1 MGFTGAADRI
11 DVSGGLGQ
19 GETRPQGFTGIGTTG
34 YVIGRTNDRIIEIA
48 DMSDPDTS
56 VFVSASIGNSNSIA
70 AHNGSLF
77 VFIGTTLK
85 RFDPPF
91 SATDE
96 GTDVLI
102 ITGDTPRALT
112 SDGTNLWYINQ
123 IGTGNVLV
131 RIDDID
137 GTPDTTAIGSIS
149 GTSNFRGLV
158 WHDGFFWGVDPST
171 DALYVIDE
179 SDYSRTQVGS
189 FSQFVGPI
197 ATPQGLGVVDGV
209 GYIVANDNS
218 GSLWELRDFKFT
230 SEIADQSWT
239 VGTAVSVSAPTTEDG
254 ETPIT
259 YAISPALPAG
269 VTLDP
274 STGGI
279 SGTPTATDDATD
291 YTLTATDDNGI
302 EATTTFSAFVAA
314 SGGMANNAPS
324 FQDASYSFSDVA
336 IAVNTVVGTVAA
348 TDADNDTLSY
358 SLTGTD
364 ASNFAIDSDGEIT
377 VTTALT
383 NGTTYN
389 FNVVADDQTDTTS
402 VAVTVV
408 AIAAAAVTP
417 PTFTAPASDYEVNER
432 ADETIDSTDFFSGHT
447 GLAFKSGTTPP
458 SWVTISG
465 LDVVITDAPD
475 VLDDTDYDIQLT
487 ATNDDGTEDGTI
499 TASVQQ
505 IDPAPVIGTLSRID
519 ISEGASRT
527 EDLSGDLQNAD
538 TLVITSGESWVS
550 VSELSLAITNAPN
563 VNSDTDYT
571 VNLRAES
578 DATSETDT
586 GSVVIRV
593 AQSSEIDTVSLA
605 NQTLILFE
613 KERNHT
619 TTPSEAGDNDR
630 STSTTET
637 TVECEIDDADGN
649 DTEFDRVFVRCSGV
663 DSYNLSVDGAAQG
676 TRTLPTEIQVTG
688 AEPAIDDVSITRDGW
703 QHDLLALETA
713 LTGSSVSLTFTGTD
727 VKINEVLILKRSTVG
742 NQNYTRLSHA
752 KTDINSSVDQVQS
765 GEVSR
770 TFSTRGDRLRWRSNC
785 DLEFVDAD
793 EDAEAFLSWIA
804 ENPDIVAAHDPQLYP
819 WRTYKAKWLE
829 NRYNVPYLSKV
840 VEDGVSVPFQ
850 IQENRP
856 IGAQL
861 AGDRKESFNT
871 EDSKEQYLFFNHC
884 QHLRPGRVTTASG
897 SIERKASDNKYKTYS
912 AETTLIF
919 DVSRNTEST
928 KVSHIWLKATGVTS
942 YDVQTLVSN
951 TWTTQETIT
960 PTQTNYGS
968 WDNSL
973 EKLTT
978 AITDTSV
985 RLVFSGSSIKISE
998 VMLLQLAGGLDA
1010 MQEITP
1016 VKTDRNSV
1024 ASESDRGEV
1033 QNRLLGADRLKW
1045 ELDFSAVFT
1054 GLHIS
1059 EDFID
1064 WADAN
1069 PNFTFAERPDSKP
1082 WRVYPATFLNDAFN
1096 ISLLSDTI
1104 QIGEVVDFQVGE
1116 R

>member
-1 MGFTGAADRI
+1 MGFTGAADRA
-11 DVSGGLGQ
+11 DVSGGFGQ
-19 GETRPQGFTGIGTTG
+19 GETRPQGVTGIGTTG

-56 VFVSASIGNSNSIA
+56 VFVSASIGNSNSMA

-102 ITGDTPRALT
+102 ITDTPRALT

-239 VGTAVSVSAPTTEDG
+239 VGTAVSVSAPATEDG

-269 VTLDP
+269 VTLDT
-274 STGGI
+274 STGEI
-279 SGTPTATDDATD
+279 SGTPTATADATD

-302 EATTTFSAFVAA
+302 EATTDFNASVAA

-348 TDADNDTLSY
+348 TDADDDTLSY

-383 NGTTYN
+383 NSTTYN

-402 VAVTVV
+402 VTVTVV

-417 PTFTAPASDYEVNER
+417 PTFTAPAADYEVDER
-432 ADETIDSTDFFSGHT
+432 ADATIDSTDFFSGHT
-447 GLAFKSGTTPP
+447 SLAFKSETTPP
-458 SWVTISG
+458 SWATISG

-487 ATNDDGTEDGTI
+487 ATNDDGDVDGTI
-499 TASVQQ
+499 TVSVQQ

-538 TLVITSGESWVS
+538 TLIITSGESWVS
-550 VSELSLAITNAPN
+550 VSGLSLVITNAPN

-578 DATSETDT
+578 DATSATDT

-637 TVECEIDDADGN
+637 TVECDITDADGN
-649 DTEFDRVFVRCSGV
+649 DTEFDHIRVMCSGV

-676 TRTLPTEIQVTG
+676 TQTLPTEIQVTG

-713 LTGSSVSLTFTGTD
+713 LSGSSATLTFTGTD
-727 VKINEVLILKRSTVG
+727 VKINEVLILKKSTAA
-742 NQNYTRLSHA
+742 NQNYTQLSHA

-770 TFSTRGDRLRWRSNC
+770 AFSTRGDRLRWRSNVA
-785 DLEFVDAD
+785 LEFVDAD
-793 EDAEAFLSWIA
+793 EDAEAFLSWID
-804 ENPDIVAAHDPQLYP
+804 EHSDIVVAHDPQLYP

-861 AGDRKESFNT
+861 AVDRKETFNS
-871 EDSKEQYLFFNHC
+871 EDSKDRYLFFNHC
-884 QHLRPGRVTTASG
+884 QHLLPWTR
-897 SIERKASDNKYKTYS
+897 
-912 AETTLIF
+912 
-919 DVSRNTEST
+919 
-928 KVSHIWLKATGVTS
+928 
-942 YDVQTLVSN
+942 YDGFWQ
-951 TWTTQETIT
+951 
-960 PTQTNYGS
+960 
-968 WDNSL
+968 
-973 EKLTT
+973 
-978 AITDTSV
+978 
-985 RLVFSGSSIKISE
+985 
-998 VMLLQLAGGLDA
+998 
-1010 MQEITP
+1010 
-1016 VKTDRNSV
+1016 
-1024 ASESDRGEV
+1024 
-1033 QNRLLGADRLKW
+1033 
-1045 ELDFSAVFT
+1045 
-1054 GLHIS
+1054 H
-1059 EDFID
+1059 
-1064 WADAN
+1064 
-1069 PNFTFAERPDSKP
+1069 
-1082 WRVYPATFLNDAFN
+1082 
-1096 ISLLSDTI
+1096 
-1104 QIGEVVDFQVGE
+1104 
-1116 R
+1116 